1 MLGID
6 KYRFWKL
13 IEYLENKHTQGM
25 NASPSL
31 LSSTF
36 GLINKW
42 KNDPKLITKVIEH
55 ESNRIAIDQIDD
67 NKKEKQK
74 KTNHPL
80 ATIKCFECQE
90 KCLY

>member
-25 NASPSL
+25 NASPST

-55 ESNRIAIDQIDD
+55 ESNRIAFDQIDD

-80 ATIKCFECQE
+80 ATIKCFECKE